1 MKTHFYLARKY
12 YIFGAI
18 WEGFEGAFGNNLG
31 GTVDLLDQS
40 ARDIE
45 TALFCVIPDGV
56 NSTCDAVFGQK
67 WEENG
72 LPLDRDDSDPATCGA
87 TSVIFSTFV
96 ALLAFISFL

>member
-1 MKTHFYLARKY
+1 MFLARKN
-12 YIFGAI
+12 YIFGVF
-18 WEGFEGAFGNNLG
+18 WDGFEGAFGNNIG

-45 TALFCVIPDGV
+45 TALFCVIPGGV
-56 NSTCDAVFGQK
+56 NTTCDAVLEQK

-96 ALLAFISFL
+96 ALLALISSF